1 MECLCHVNL
10 PCWCLGGVYQPS
22 VTMGASLRALKQA
35 EICPKEQ
42 FSFVYALKRVVCTLP
57 IVSLHMECLFHVNL
71 ACWCQGGVYHP
82 SVTMGAPLRA
92 LKQAEIRT
100 KEQFSFVHALKRVV
114 CTIPIVLS
122 HMECLCCVNLPF
134 WCLGGE
140 YHPSV
145 TMGAPLRAP
154 KQAEIGPKEWI
165 SLVRALRG

>member
-1 MECLCHVNL
+1 
-10 PCWCLGGVYQPS
+10 
-22 VTMGASLRALKQA
+22 
-35 EICPKEQ
+35 
-42 FSFVYALKRVVCTLP
+42 
-57 IVSLHMECLFHVNL
+57 
-71 ACWCQGGVYHP
+71 
-82 SVTMGAPLRA
+82 MGAPLRA

-145 TMGAPLRAP
+145 TMRAPLRALKHAEIHPKNQVFLCPHSKRVVCTPPIVKLHMECFCHVNLPCWFLGGVYQPSLTMGAPLRAP